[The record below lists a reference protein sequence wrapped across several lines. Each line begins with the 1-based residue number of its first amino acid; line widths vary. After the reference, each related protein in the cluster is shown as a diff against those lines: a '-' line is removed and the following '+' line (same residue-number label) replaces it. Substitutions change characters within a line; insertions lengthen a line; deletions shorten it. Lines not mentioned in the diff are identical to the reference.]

1 MHACMMYACE
11 HNYSYI
17 LALSLSLSLSLSIS
31 LSLILFRPICLSF
44 FLFLSLS
51 LSPKLPARAR
61 AALKGFVF
69 VGGPRKYLCVIE
81 LFLFTYQ
88 GLVPLFQWTPCVYIS
103 RQHRH
108 PLPGR
113 IPQVEIL
120 VSVYI
125 KAGGSC
131 GGGFVYSLRWRMPIL
146 LFLRLR
152 REMLRRIAV

>member
-17 LALSLSLSLSLSIS
+17 LALWLSLSLPLYFSLSLSFSSALSVSLSFS
-31 LSLILFRPICLSF
+31 S
-44 FLFLSLS
+44 SLS

-69 VGGPRKYLCVIE
+69 VGGPRKYLRVIE

-131 GGGFVYSLRWRMPIL
+131 GGRFVYSLRWRMLIL